1 MSNDAASLVAQAKEW
16 AGSYGPFPNGEEGA
30 ALSAVLRARA
40 AWAEGDADALADVFV
55 ENGSLLL
62 GDDQYTSRE
71 QIRGAMSEALSG
83 PYKDTRLVE
92 QPIDMRF
99 LGDDTAVV
107 VTEGGVARSVEE
119 SPAEEYRSRTV
130 WVSVRRDGEWVLL
143 SYQSSPLA

>member
-1 MSNDAASLVAQAKEW
+1 MATDAASLVAQAKEW

-40 AWAEGDADALADVFV
+40 AWADGDADALADVFV

-71 QIRGAMSEALSG
+71 EIRTAMTEALAG
-83 PYKDTRLVE
+83 PYKDTRLSE
-92 QPIDMRF
+92 EPLDMRF

-107 VTEGGVARSVEE
+107 VTEGGVARADEE
-119 SPAEEYRSRTV
+119 APGEKYRTRTV
-130 WVSVRRDGEWVLL
+130 WISVRRNGDWKLF

>member
-107 VTEGGVARSVEE
+107 VTEGGVARSGEE
-119 SPAEEYRSRTV
+119 SPAKEYRSRTV